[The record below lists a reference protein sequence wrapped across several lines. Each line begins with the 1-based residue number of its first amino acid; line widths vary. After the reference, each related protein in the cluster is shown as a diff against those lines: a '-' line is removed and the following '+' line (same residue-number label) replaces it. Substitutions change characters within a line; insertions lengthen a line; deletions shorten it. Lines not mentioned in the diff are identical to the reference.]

1 MKKTSLFTLLGLT
14 FLITTGAVF
23 GEESEQAKL
32 AKQAQNPIASLI
44 SLPIQNNTNFGIGPD
59 DETQNITNIQPV
71 WPFKLGNNLN
81 LITRTIVPLISQP
94 NFYTGGQGRKFGLG
108 DISFTAFFSPSKL
121 SKLTWGVGPVLV
133 IPTATDDT
141 LGTGEWSGG
150 VSVVGLV
157 MPGKW
162 VIGMLLS
169 NVWDLTGSQN
179 VNFFT
184 WQYFVNYNIAKG
196 WYLTSAP
203 IMTANWLAPSG
214 DQWTVPVGG
223 GVGKIFKIGKQN
235 MNAQAQAFYNVVK
248 PEFGPD
254 WQLRLQLQFL
264 FPK

>member
-1 MKKTSLFTLLGLT
+1 MKKTNLFALLGLT
-14 FLITTGAVF
+14 FLITAGAVF

-59 DETQNITNIQPV
+59 GDETQNITNIQPV
-71 WPFKLGNNLN
+71 WPFRLGNKVN

-94 NFYTGGQGRKFGLG
+94 TVQGQKFGLG
-108 DISFTAFFSPSKL
+108 DISFTAFFSPSKA

-133 IPTATDDT
+133 IPSATNYMPGS
-141 LGTGEWSGG
+141 GTWSGG

-162 VIGMLLS
+162 VVDMLLS
-169 NVWDLTGSQN
+169 NVWDLTGNQK

-184 WQYFVNYNIAKG
+184 WQYFINYNIAKG

-203 IMTANWLAPSG
+203 IMTANWLAAPG